1 MPRFSTRI
9 LDLIAP
15 RLSIRRQV
23 FALLGQTPNTL
34 RRAGPLAA
42 LRNLTD
48 AVQRYRRTGAL
59 TCFARELVDAQSCP
73 CSYAQWIADHELSS
87 EQLETQKTISTTF
100 AYQPRFS
107 IILPVYNPPPA
118 VLQAALDSVF
128 RQTYPHWELCIA
140 NGGDD
145 PSIRSDLATLS
156 AADSRLK
163 LVHLRQN
170 GGISANS
177 NAALAL
183 ATGEFI
189 VLLDHDDTLAPNLL
203 FEVAS
208 ILQSQPDC
216 DILYFDEDKL
226 SADGDLRSN
235 PWLKPSWSP
244 DLMLSV
250 NLLIHAVFRRALV
263 EVVGRF
269 DPAVDGAQDWDLA
282 LRCSERARRIVHL
295 PYVLYHWRQIP
306 GSTALDPAA
315 KPWAFAAQRRALRNH
330 LDRTGHAHAT
340 VELLDNRTPHVR
352 FPGLFSS
359 MRR

>member
-1 MPRFSTRI
+1 MHSPAPVHMHNGSPR
-9 LDLIAP
+9 P
-15 RLSIRRQV
+15 RTV
-23 FALLGQTPNTL
+23 
-34 RRAGPLAA
+34 
-42 LRNLTD
+42 
-48 AVQRYRRTGAL
+48 
-59 TCFARELVDAQSCP
+59 
-73 CSYAQWIADHELSS
+73 H
-87 EQLETQKTISTTF
+87 EQLETQKTNQYNLYIPTTLQHHSPCLQSTACCITSCT
-100 AYQPRFS
+100 RLRLS
-107 IILPVYNPPPA
+107 SNI
-118 VLQAALDSVF
+118 
-128 RQTYPHWELCIA
+128 PHWELCIA
-140 NGGDD
+140 GIGGDY
-145 PSIRSDLATLS
+145 PSIHSDLATLS

-203 FEVAS
+203 FEVAT
-208 ILQSQPDC
+208 ILQTQPDC

-269 DPAVDGAQDWDLA
+269 DPAVDGAPIWTWP
-282 LRCSERARRIVHL
+282 CVVVNARRIVHL

-306 GSTALDPAA
+306 GSDRSTLPQSRGPLLRKYGHCVTTWIEQVMRMPQLNCWTIAPRMCASQGYSVLGNVDSLMN
-315 KPWAFAAQRRALRNH
+315 RAIGVYCPDYPDCP
-330 LDRTGHAHAT
+330 DRPT
-340 VELLDNRTPHVR
+340 
-352 FPGLFSS
+352 
-359 MRR
+359 